1 MEKQKADEIITEYL
15 PKLHGF
21 AMRKCY
27 STEEAEELCAE
38 IAQELYRSLLKVPEI
53 YNPDGYIRRISQH
66 VYAKYVAYK
75 KKHLGVSLDGMEIP
89 YMQEFP
95 FEEDEEELHLLR
107 REIAY
112 LSKNRRKIVFLY
124 YYENK
129 SIKDISKLLNLPEGT
144 VKWHLNK
151 SRNEIKEGFHME
163 RKIGRLGL
171 NPIKAVSF
179 SHDGMPDPGTDTA
192 TEYYLGDMLS
202 LNIVYSVYHS
212 PKNTEEIAEEL
223 GITPV
228 FIEDKIAFL
237 ENNGFL
243 VRVDKNRFTTYVKFS
258 PRNYSPELSD
268 RQLQLQQEIAKKLV
282 EEYVP
287 LVREAVRNMADVY
300 IPSGNRELF
309 EAAVI
314 FYAIAEK
321 CTLPCPIDRSI
332 YEIKTGRGGSF
343 IAAIDL
349 EQEPE
354 DPDYIP
360 RFDPAK
366 YLSCGFMV
374 RNSTKYPHVNSWSVD
389 SKYSSR
395 QGMWQNNLYTD
406 YEYLYEFM
414 NGSLT
419 DSTVNAEK
427 FRRLRDRGYLL
438 ADNKV
443 NIMVVK
449 NDTPH
454 SLVYQHTYFHQLPE
468 PEETFKRQYA
478 DKVLEFA
485 MQEAKHY
492 PPQMQDLIIHYTVQ
506 GFIGCTVALM
516 VLDILYENGTFR
528 PLTEQEK
535 VTSTLLMFSDIL
547 PE

>member
-27 STEEAEELCAE
+27 STEEAEDLCAE

-53 YNPDGYIRRISQH
+53 YNLDGYIRRISQH

-163 RKIGRLGL
+163 RKIGKLGL
-171 NPIKAVSF
+171 NPIKAVNF
-179 SHDGMPDPGTDTA
+179 AHDGMPDPGTDTA
-192 TEYYLGDMLS
+192 TEYYLGDKLS

-258 PRNYSPELSD
+258 PRTYSLELSD
-268 RQLQLQQEIAKKLV
+268 RKLQLQQEIAKRLV

-287 LVREAVRNMADVY
+287 LVRDAVRNMADVY

-321 CTLPCPIDRSI
+321 CALPCSIDRSI

-343 IAAIDL
+343 ISTVHL

-360 RFDPAK
+360 RFDPAT
-366 YLSCGFMV
+366 YSSCGFMD
-374 RNSTKYPHVNSWSVD
+374 RGSAKYPHVSSWAVD

-395 QGMWQNNLYTD
+395 QGTWQNNLYTD

-427 FRRLRDRGYLL
+427 FKRLRERGYLTE
-438 ADNKV
+438 DNKV
-443 NIMVVK
+443 NVMIVK
-449 NDTPH
+449 NATQPFGI
-454 SLVYQHTYFHQLPE
+454 YRHTYFSQLPE
-468 PEETFKRQYA
+468 PVEKFRSQYA
-478 DKVLEFA
+478 DTVLEFA

-492 PPQMQDLIIHYTVQ
+492 PPQMQDLIIHDMVKS
-506 GFIGCTVALM
+506 FIGRVVALM